1 MFKKTLLSA
10 AALLAAGT
18 LSASVF
24 AAPVTAEGTGV
35 GKHGDITV
43 AVTFDAGKIQDIKIV
58 KNAENPILAKKV
70 FTDLKDQVV
79 ALSSTDVDLVSGAT
93 FSAKGF
99 IDAVNDAA
107 KKAGVTL
114 AKADKKALKKAA
126 RELPK
131 TSNYDV
137 VVIGAGGAGFSAA
150 ITARNAGANVVLL
163 EKMPAVGGN
172 SLISGAEMNAAKNWV
187 QPKLGINDDSPELHA
202 QDTFKGGDGKG
213 DMKVINVMTHQAL
226 DAAKWCRDYLGVRFE
241 DDNLFFFGGHSRKRA
256 LIPVGHTGTE
266 FIAKFQAKADELGI
280 PVITNMKAE
289 ELIKNK
295 DGRVVGV
302 KATMDGSEYTFN
314 AKGGVVLATGG
325 FGANAELVGRF
336 APRLGHLRST
346 NLPGTTGDL
355 IAPLEDIGAAA
366 VGMDFFQLLPGSAED
381 GRFIGAASP
390 VERMIFVNRA
400 GERFIAEDSPSS
412 KLSAAVLAQ
421 PGGIAFPILDANGYS
436 AMRTLSRAM
445 FDRALMRGD
454 AFEAN
459 SIPELA
465 SLLQIPAEALV
476 ATVDAHNEAV
486 ETGHDPVGRR
496 AAVLM
501 HRIARRPFYGAK
513 VTMCVNGTLGGIA
526 ITPRAEVLDRHG
538 RVIPRL
544 YAAGEVTGGVHGA
557 NYMGGNAL
565 SEVFTFG
572 RIAGENAV
580 QEPFA

>member
-1 MFKKTLLSA
+1 MPEDLKIDRRTLLKTAVSAGA
-10 AALLAAGT
+10 AAAAPAVLAAD
-18 LSASVF
+18 AN
-24 AAPVTAEGTGV
+24 
-35 GKHGDITV
+35 
-43 AVTFDAGKIQDIKIV
+43 AVRWSEV
-58 KNAENPILAKKV
+58 H
-70 FTDLKDQVV
+70 
-79 ALSSTDVDLVSGAT
+79 
-93 FSAKGF
+93 
-99 IDAVNDAA
+99 
-107 KKAGVTL
+107 
-114 AKADKKALKKAA
+114 
-126 RELPK
+126 
-131 TSNYDV
+131 DV
-137 VVIGAGGAGFSAA
+137 VIAGAGGAGLAA
-150 ITARNAGANVVLL
+150 AVMAGSISKDVVVL
-163 EKMPAVGGN
+163 EKTQDVGGN
-172 SLISGAEMNAAKNWV
+172 TRLADAFNAVDPAV
-187 QPKLGINDDSPELHA
+187 QKPLGIEDSPELHA
-202 QDTFKGGDGKG
+202 RQMLETGRWCADPKLVETVATGAPR
-213 DMKVINVMTHQAL
+213 AL
-226 DAAKWCRDYLGVRFE
+226 AWLKELGVRFE
-241 DDNLFFFGGHSRKRA
+241 PGVYQVYGSLWPRTHSPSEPEGSGYIRPLLFKCRELGVSIR
-256 LIPVGHTGTE
+256 TGTKVLRVIRNGLE
-266 FIAKFQAKADELGI
+266 GPVLGVEAERMNGRRLFIRA
-280 PVITNMKAE
+280 
-289 ELIKNK
+289 
-295 DGRVVGV
+295 RR
-302 KATMDGSEYTFN
+302 
-314 AKGGVVLATGG
+314 GVVVATGG

-381 GRFIGAASP
+381 GRFIGAAST

-421 PGGIAFPILDANGYS
+421 PGG
-436 AMRTLSRAM
+436 
-445 FDRALMRGD
+445 D

-476 ATVDAHNEAV
+476 ATVEAYNEAV

-496 AAVLM
+496 AVVLM

-513 VTMCVNGTLGGIA
+513 VTMCVNCTLGGIA

-565 SEVFTFG
+565 SDVFTFG

>member
-1 MFKKTLLSA
+1 MPDDLKIDRRTLLKTAVSAGA
-10 AALLAAGT
+10 AA
-18 LSASVF
+18 
-24 AAPVTAEGTGV
+24 AAP
-35 GKHGDITV
+35 
-43 AVTFDAGKIQDIKIV
+43 AVLATDA
-58 KNAENPILAKKV
+58 NAVRWSEV
-70 FTDLKDQVV
+70 H
-79 ALSSTDVDLVSGAT
+79 
-93 FSAKGF
+93 
-99 IDAVNDAA
+99 
-107 KKAGVTL
+107 
-114 AKADKKALKKAA
+114 
-126 RELPK
+126 
-131 TSNYDV
+131 DV
-137 VVIGAGGAGFSAA
+137 VIAGAGGAGLAA
-150 ITARNAGANVVLL
+150 AVMAGGISKDVVVL
-163 EKMPAVGGN
+163 EKTQDVGGN
-172 SLISGAEMNAAKNWV
+172 TRLADAFNAVDPAAQK
-187 QPKLGINDDSPELHA
+187 PLGIEDSPELHA
-202 QDTFKGGDGKG
+202 RQMLETGRWCADPKLVETVATGAPR
-213 DMKVINVMTHQAL
+213 AL
-226 DAAKWCRDYLGVRFE
+226 AWLKELGVRFE
-241 DDNLFFFGGHSRKRA
+241 PGVYQVYGSLWPRTHSPSEPEGSGYIRPLLFKCRELGVSIR
-256 LIPVGHTGTE
+256 TGTKVLRVIRNGLE
-266 FIAKFQAKADELGI
+266 GPVLGVEAERMNGRRLFIRA
-280 PVITNMKAE
+280 
-289 ELIKNK
+289 
-295 DGRVVGV
+295 RR
-302 KATMDGSEYTFN
+302 
-314 AKGGVVLATGG
+314 GVVVATGG
-325 FGANAELVGRF
+325 FGANAELVG
-336 APRLGHLRST
+336 
-346 NLPGTTGDL
+346 
-355 IAPLEDIGAAA
+355 
-366 VGMDFFQLLPGSAED
+366 
-381 GRFIGAASP
+381 
-390 VERMIFVNRA
+390 RMIFVNRA

-476 ATVDAHNEAV
+476 ATVDAYNEAV

>member
-1 MFKKTLLSA
+1 MRPKLSVPSTCPA
-10 AALLAAGT
+10 QEPHARRPQDPAVLAAD
-18 LSASVF
+18 AN
-24 AAPVTAEGTGV
+24 
-35 GKHGDITV
+35 
-43 AVTFDAGKIQDIKIV
+43 AVRWSEV
-58 KNAENPILAKKV
+58 H
-70 FTDLKDQVV
+70 
-79 ALSSTDVDLVSGAT
+79 
-93 FSAKGF
+93 
-99 IDAVNDAA
+99 
-107 KKAGVTL
+107 
-114 AKADKKALKKAA
+114 
-126 RELPK
+126 
-131 TSNYDV
+131 DV
-137 VVIGAGGAGFSAA
+137 VIAGAGGAGLAA
-150 ITARNAGANVVLL
+150 AVMAGSISKDVVVL
-163 EKMPAVGGN
+163 EKTQDVGGN
-172 SLISGAEMNAAKNWV
+172 TRLADAFNAVDPAV
-187 QPKLGINDDSPELHA
+187 QKPLGIEDSPELHA
-202 QDTFKGGDGKG
+202 RQMLETGRWCADPKLVETVATGAPR
-213 DMKVINVMTHQAL
+213 AL
-226 DAAKWCRDYLGVRFE
+226 AWLKELGVRFE
-241 DDNLFFFGGHSRKRA
+241 PGVYQVYGSLWPRTHSPSEPEGSGYIRPLLFKCRELGVSIR
-256 LIPVGHTGTE
+256 TGTKVLRVIRNGLE
-266 FIAKFQAKADELGI
+266 GPVLGVEAERMNGRRLFIRA
-280 PVITNMKAE
+280 
-289 ELIKNK
+289 
-295 DGRVVGV
+295 R
-302 KATMDGSEYTFN
+302 S
-314 AKGGVVLATGG
+314 GVV
-325 FGANAELVGRF
+325 
-336 APRLGHLRST
+336 
-346 NLPGTTGDL
+346 PGTTGDL

-381 GRFIGAASP
+381 GRFIGAAST

-476 ATVDAHNEAV
+476 ATVEAYNEAV

-496 AAVLM
+496 AVVLM

-513 VTMCVNGTLGGIA
+513 VTMCVNCTLGGIA

-565 SEVFTFG
+565 SDVFTFG

>member
-1 MFKKTLLSA
+1 MPEDLKIDRRTLLKTAVSAGA
-10 AALLAAGT
+10 AAAAPAVLAAD
-18 LSASVF
+18 AN
-24 AAPVTAEGTGV
+24 
-35 GKHGDITV
+35 
-43 AVTFDAGKIQDIKIV
+43 AVRWSEV
-58 KNAENPILAKKV
+58 H
-70 FTDLKDQVV
+70 
-79 ALSSTDVDLVSGAT
+79 
-93 FSAKGF
+93 
-99 IDAVNDAA
+99 
-107 KKAGVTL
+107 
-114 AKADKKALKKAA
+114 
-126 RELPK
+126 
-131 TSNYDV
+131 DV
-137 VVIGAGGAGFSAA
+137 VIAGAGGAGLAA
-150 ITARNAGANVVLL
+150 AVMAGSISKDVVVL
-163 EKMPAVGGN
+163 EKTQDVGGN
-172 SLISGAEMNAAKNWV
+172 TRLADAFNAVDPAV
-187 QPKLGINDDSPELHA
+187 QKPLGIEDSPELHA
-202 QDTFKGGDGKG
+202 RQMLETGRWCADPKLVETVATGAPR
-213 DMKVINVMTHQAL
+213 AL
-226 DAAKWCRDYLGVRFE
+226 AWLKELGVRFE
-241 DDNLFFFGGHSRKRA
+241 PGVYQVYGSLWPRTHSPSEPEGSGYIRPLLFKCRELGVSIR
-256 LIPVGHTGTE
+256 TGT
-266 FIAKFQAKADELGI
+266 KVLR
-280 PVITNMKAE
+280 VIRN
-289 ELIKNK
+289 
-295 DGRVVGV
+295 G
-302 KATMDGSEYTFN
+302 
-314 AKGGVVLATGG
+314 
-325 FGANAELVGRF
+325 
-336 APRLGHLRST
+336 
-346 NLPGTTGDL
+346 
-355 IAPLEDIGAAA
+355 LEDIGAAA

-381 GRFIGAASP
+381 GRFIGAAST

-476 ATVDAHNEAV
+476 ATVEAYNEAV

-496 AAVLM
+496 AVVLM

-513 VTMCVNGTLGGIA
+513 VTMCVNCTLGGIA

-565 SEVFTFG
+565 SDVFTFG

>member
-1 MFKKTLLSA
+1 MPEDLKIDRRTLLKTAVSAGA
-10 AALLAAGT
+10 AAAAPAVLAAD
-18 LSASVF
+18 AN
-24 AAPVTAEGTGV
+24 
-35 GKHGDITV
+35 
-43 AVTFDAGKIQDIKIV
+43 AVRWSEV
-58 KNAENPILAKKV
+58 H
-70 FTDLKDQVV
+70 
-79 ALSSTDVDLVSGAT
+79 
-93 FSAKGF
+93 
-99 IDAVNDAA
+99 
-107 KKAGVTL
+107 
-114 AKADKKALKKAA
+114 
-126 RELPK
+126 
-131 TSNYDV
+131 DV
-137 VVIGAGGAGFSAA
+137 VIAGAGGAGLAA
-150 ITARNAGANVVLL
+150 AVMAGSISKDVVVL
-163 EKMPAVGGN
+163 EKTQDVGGN
-172 SLISGAEMNAAKNWV
+172 TRLADAFNAVDPAV
-187 QPKLGINDDSPELHA
+187 QKPLGIEDSPELHA
-202 QDTFKGGDGKG
+202 RQMLETGRWCADPKLVETVATGAPR
-213 DMKVINVMTHQAL
+213 AL
-226 DAAKWCRDYLGVRFE
+226 AWLKELGVRFE
-241 DDNLFFFGGHSRKRA
+241 PGVYQVYGSLWPRTHSPSEPEGSGYIRPLLFKCRELGVSIR
-256 LIPVGHTGTE
+256 TGTKVLRVIRNGLE
-266 FIAKFQAKADELGI
+266 GPVLGVEAERMNGRRLFIRA
-280 PVITNMKAE
+280 
-289 ELIKNK
+289 
-295 DGRVVGV
+295 RR
-302 KATMDGSEYTFN
+302 
-314 AKGGVVLATGG
+314 GVVVATGG

-381 GRFIGAASP
+381 GRFIGAAST

-454 AFEAN
+454 AFEAH

-476 ATVDAHNEAV
+476 ATVEAYNEAV

-496 AAVLM
+496 AVVLM

-513 VTMCVNGTLGGIA
+513 VTMCVNCTLGGIA

-565 SEVFTFG
+565 SDVFTFG

>member
-1 MFKKTLLSA
+1 MPK
-10 AALLAAGT
+10 
-18 LSASVF
+18 
-24 AAPVTAEGTGV
+24 AEV
-35 GKHGDITV
+35 KV
-43 AVTFDAGKIQDIKIV
+43 A
-58 KNAENPILAKKV
+58 E
-70 FTDLKDQVV
+70 
-79 ALSSTDVDLVSGAT
+79 
-93 FSAKGF
+93 
-99 IDAVNDAA
+99 AA
-107 KKAGVTL
+107 KLIA
-114 AKADKKALKKAA
+114 
-126 RELPK
+126 
-131 TSNYDV
+131 
-137 VVIGAGGAGFSAA
+137 GAGGAGLAA
-150 ITARNAGANVVLL
+150 AVMAGSISKDVVVL
-163 EKMPAVGGN
+163 EKTQDVGGN
-172 SLISGAEMNAAKNWV
+172 TRLADAFNAVDPAV
-187 QPKLGINDDSPELHA
+187 QKPLGIEDSPELHA
-202 QDTFKGGDGKG
+202 RQMLETDRWCADPKLVETVATGAPR
-213 DMKVINVMTHQAL
+213 AL
-226 DAAKWCRDYLGVRFE
+226 AWLKELGVRFE
-241 DDNLFFFGGHSRKRA
+241 PGVYQVYGSLWPRTHSPSEPEGSGYIRPLLFKCRELGVSIR
-256 LIPVGHTGTE
+256 TGTKVLRVIRNGLE
-266 FIAKFQAKADELGI
+266 GPVLGVEVERMNGRRLFIRARRGI
-280 PVITNMKAE
+280 
-289 ELIKNK
+289 
-295 DGRVVGV
+295 VV
-302 KATMDGSEYTFN
+302 
-314 AKGGVVLATGG
+314 ATGG

-381 GRFIGAASP
+381 GRFIGAAST

-421 PGGIAFPILDANGYS
+421 PGG
-436 AMRTLSRAM
+436 
-445 FDRALMRGD
+445 D

-476 ATVDAHNEAV
+476 ATVEAYNEAV

-496 AAVLM
+496 AVVLM

-513 VTMCVNGTLGGIA
+513 VTMCVNCTLGGIA

-565 SEVFTFG
+565 SDVFTFG

>member
-1 MFKKTLLSA
+1 MPEDLKIDRRTLLKTAVSA
-10 AALLAAGT
+10 GAAAAAPALLAAD
-18 LSASVF
+18 AN
-24 AAPVTAEGTGV
+24 
-35 GKHGDITV
+35 
-43 AVTFDAGKIQDIKIV
+43 AVRWSEV
-58 KNAENPILAKKV
+58 H
-70 FTDLKDQVV
+70 
-79 ALSSTDVDLVSGAT
+79 
-93 FSAKGF
+93 
-99 IDAVNDAA
+99 
-107 KKAGVTL
+107 
-114 AKADKKALKKAA
+114 
-126 RELPK
+126 
-131 TSNYDV
+131 DV
-137 VVIGAGGAGFSAA
+137 VIAGAGGAGLAA
-150 ITARNAGANVVLL
+150 AVMAGSISKDVVVL
-163 EKMPAVGGN
+163 EKTQDVGGN
-172 SLISGAEMNAAKNWV
+172 TRLADAFNAVDPAV
-187 QPKLGINDDSPELHA
+187 QKPLGIEDSPELHA
-202 QDTFKGGDGKG
+202 RQMLETGRWCADPKLVETVATGAPR
-213 DMKVINVMTHQAL
+213 AL
-226 DAAKWCRDYLGVRFE
+226 AWLKELGVRFE
-241 DDNLFFFGGHSRKRA
+241 PGVYQVYGSLWPRTHSPSEPEGSGYIRPLRFKCR
-256 LIPVGHTGTE
+256 
-266 FIAKFQAKADELGI
+266 ELGVSI
-280 PVITNMKAE
+280 SGSLSLHQDKARR
-289 ELIKNK
+289 LFI
-295 DGRVVGV
+295 R
-302 KATMDGSEYTFN
+302 ARR
-314 AKGGVVLATGG
+314 GVVVATGG

-381 GRFIGAASP
+381 GRFIGAAST

-476 ATVDAHNEAV
+476 ATVEAYNEAV

-496 AAVLM
+496 AVVLM

-513 VTMCVNGTLGGIA
+513 VTMCVNCTLGGIA

-565 SEVFTFG
+565 SDVFTFG

>member
-1 MFKKTLLSA
+1 MPEDLKIDRRTLLKTAVSAGA
-10 AALLAAGT
+10 AAAAPAVLAAD
-18 LSASVF
+18 AN
-24 AAPVTAEGTGV
+24 
-35 GKHGDITV
+35 
-43 AVTFDAGKIQDIKIV
+43 AVRWSEV
-58 KNAENPILAKKV
+58 H
-70 FTDLKDQVV
+70 
-79 ALSSTDVDLVSGAT
+79 
-93 FSAKGF
+93 
-99 IDAVNDAA
+99 
-107 KKAGVTL
+107 
-114 AKADKKALKKAA
+114 
-126 RELPK
+126 
-131 TSNYDV
+131 DV
-137 VVIGAGGAGFSAA
+137 VIAGAGGAGLAA
-150 ITARNAGANVVLL
+150 AVMAGSISKDVVVL
-163 EKMPAVGGN
+163 EKTQDVGGN
-172 SLISGAEMNAAKNWV
+172 TRLADAFNAVDPAV
-187 QPKLGINDDSPELHA
+187 QKPLPELHA
-202 QDTFKGGDGKG
+202 RQMLETGRWCADPKLVETVATDAPR
-213 DMKVINVMTHQAL
+213 AL
-226 DAAKWCRDYLGVRFE
+226 AWLKELGVRFE
-241 DDNLFFFGGHSRKRA
+241 PGVYQVYGSLWPRTHSPSEPEGSGYIRPLLFKCRELGVSIR
-256 LIPVGHTGTE
+256 TGTKVLRVIRNGLE
-266 FIAKFQAKADELGI
+266 GPVLGVEAERMNGRRLFIRA
-280 PVITNMKAE
+280 
-289 ELIKNK
+289 
-295 DGRVVGV
+295 RR
-302 KATMDGSEYTFN
+302 
-314 AKGGVVLATGG
+314 GVVVATGG

-381 GRFIGAASP
+381 GRFIGAAST

-476 ATVDAHNEAV
+476 ATVEAYNEAV

-496 AAVLM
+496 AVVLM
-501 HRIARRPFYGAK
+501 HRIARCPFYGAK
-513 VTMCVNGTLGGIA
+513 VTMYVNCTLGGIA

-565 SEVFTFG
+565 SDVFTFG

>member
-1 MFKKTLLSA
+1 MLRVIRNGLE
-10 AALLAAGT
+10 G
-18 LSASVF
+18 
-24 AAPVTAEGTGV
+24 PVLGVEAERMNGRR
-35 GKHGDITV
+35 
-43 AVTFDAGKIQDIKIV
+43 
-58 KNAENPILAKKV
+58 L
-70 FTDLKDQVV
+70 
-79 ALSSTDVDLVSGAT
+79 
-93 FSAKGF
+93 F
-99 IDAVNDAA
+99 IR
-107 KKAGVTL
+107 
-114 AKADKKALKKAA
+114 A
-126 RELPK
+126 RRG
-131 TSNYDV
+131 V
-137 VVIGAGGAGFSAA
+137 VV
-150 ITARNAGANVVLL
+150 
-163 EKMPAVGGN
+163 
-172 SLISGAEMNAAKNWV
+172 
-187 QPKLGINDDSPELHA
+187 
-202 QDTFKGGDGKG
+202 
-213 DMKVINVMTHQAL
+213 
-226 DAAKWCRDYLGVRFE
+226 
-241 DDNLFFFGGHSRKRA
+241 
-256 LIPVGHTGTE
+256 
-266 FIAKFQAKADELGI
+266 
-280 PVITNMKAE
+280 
-289 ELIKNK
+289 
-295 DGRVVGV
+295 
-302 KATMDGSEYTFN
+302 
-314 AKGGVVLATGG
+314 ATGG

-366 VGMDFFQLLPGSAED
+366 VGMDFFQLLPGSA
-381 GRFIGAASP
+381 
-390 VERMIFVNRA
+390 
-400 GERFIAEDSPSS
+400 
-412 KLSAAVLAQ
+412 AQ

-476 ATVDAHNEAV
+476 ATVEAYNEAV

-496 AAVLM
+496 AVVLM

-513 VTMCVNGTLGGIA
+513 VTMCVNCTLGGIA

-565 SEVFTFG
+565 SDVFTFG

>member
-1 MFKKTLLSA
+1 MPEDLKIDRRTLLKTAVSAGA
-10 AALLAAGT
+10 AAAAPAVLAAD
-18 LSASVF
+18 AN
-24 AAPVTAEGTGV
+24 
-35 GKHGDITV
+35 
-43 AVTFDAGKIQDIKIV
+43 AVRWSEV
-58 KNAENPILAKKV
+58 H
-70 FTDLKDQVV
+70 
-79 ALSSTDVDLVSGAT
+79 
-93 FSAKGF
+93 
-99 IDAVNDAA
+99 
-107 KKAGVTL
+107 
-114 AKADKKALKKAA
+114 
-126 RELPK
+126 
-131 TSNYDV
+131 DV
-137 VVIGAGGAGFSAA
+137 VIAGAGGAGLAA
-150 ITARNAGANVVLL
+150 AVMAGSISKDVVVL
-163 EKMPAVGGN
+163 EKTQDVGGN
-172 SLISGAEMNAAKNWV
+172 TRLADAFNAVDPAV
-187 QPKLGINDDSPELHA
+187 QKPLGIEDSPELHA
-202 QDTFKGGDGKG
+202 RQMLETGRWCADPKLVETVATGAPR
-213 DMKVINVMTHQAL
+213 AL
-226 DAAKWCRDYLGVRFE
+226 AWLKELGVRFE
-241 DDNLFFFGGHSRKRA
+241 PGVYQVYGSLWPRTHSPSEPEGSGYIRPLLFKCRELGVSIR
-256 LIPVGHTGTE
+256 TGTKVLRVIRNGLE
-266 FIAKFQAKADELGI
+266 GPVLGVEAERMNGRRLFIRA
-280 PVITNMKAE
+280 
-289 ELIKNK
+289 
-295 DGRVVGV
+295 RR
-302 KATMDGSEYTFN
+302 
-314 AKGGVVLATGG
+314 GVVVATGG

-366 VGMDFFQLLPGSAED
+366 
-381 GRFIGAASP
+381 

-465 SLLQIPAEALV
+465 SLLQIPAAALV
-476 ATVDAHNEAV
+476 ATVEAYNEAV

-496 AAVLM
+496 AVVLM

-513 VTMCVNGTLGGIA
+513 VTMCVNCTLGGIA

-565 SEVFTFG
+565 SDVFTFG

>member
-1 MFKKTLLSA
+1 MPEDLKIDRRTLLKTAISAGA
-10 AALLAAGT
+10 AAAAPAVLAAD
-18 LSASVF
+18 AN
-24 AAPVTAEGTGV
+24 
-35 GKHGDITV
+35 
-43 AVTFDAGKIQDIKIV
+43 AVRWSEV
-58 KNAENPILAKKV
+58 H
-70 FTDLKDQVV
+70 
-79 ALSSTDVDLVSGAT
+79 
-93 FSAKGF
+93 
-99 IDAVNDAA
+99 
-107 KKAGVTL
+107 
-114 AKADKKALKKAA
+114 
-126 RELPK
+126 
-131 TSNYDV
+131 DV
-137 VVIGAGGAGFSAA
+137 VIAGAGGAGLAA
-150 ITARNAGANVVLL
+150 AVMAGGISKDVVVL
-163 EKMPAVGGN
+163 EKTQDVGGN
-172 SLISGAEMNAAKNWV
+172 TRLADAFNAVDPAV
-187 QPKLGINDDSPELHA
+187 QKPLGIEDSPELHA
-202 QDTFKGGDGKG
+202 RQMLETGRWCADPKLVETVATGAPR
-213 DMKVINVMTHQAL
+213 AL
-226 DAAKWCRDYLGVRFE
+226 AWLKELGVRFE
-241 DDNLFFFGGHSRKRA
+241 PDVYQVYGSLWPRTHSPSEPEGSGYIHPLLFKCR
-256 LIPVGHTGTE
+256 
-266 FIAKFQAKADELGI
+266 ELGVEAERRNGRRL
-280 PVITNMKAE
+280 VIRA
-289 ELIKNK
+289 
-295 DGRVVGV
+295 RR
-302 KATMDGSEYTFN
+302 
-314 AKGGVVLATGG
+314 GVVVATGG

-381 GRFIGAASP
+381 GRFIGAAST

-400 GERFIAEDSPSS
+400 GERFIAEDRPSS

-421 PGGIAFPILDANGYS
+421 PGGIAFPILDVNGYS

-476 ATVDAHNEAV
+476 ATVEAYNEAV
-486 ETGHDPVGRR
+486 ETGHDPVGRK

-513 VTMCVNGTLGGIA
+513 VTMCVNCTLGGIA

-565 SEVFTFG
+565 SDVFTFG

-580 QEPFA
+580 QEPFT

>member
-1 MFKKTLLSA
+1 MPEDLKIDRRTLLKTAVSAGA
-10 AALLAAGT
+10 AAAAPAVLAAD
-18 LSASVF
+18 AN
-24 AAPVTAEGTGV
+24 
-35 GKHGDITV
+35 
-43 AVTFDAGKIQDIKIV
+43 AVRWSEV
-58 KNAENPILAKKV
+58 H
-70 FTDLKDQVV
+70 
-79 ALSSTDVDLVSGAT
+79 
-93 FSAKGF
+93 
-99 IDAVNDAA
+99 
-107 KKAGVTL
+107 
-114 AKADKKALKKAA
+114 
-126 RELPK
+126 
-131 TSNYDV
+131 DV
-137 VVIGAGGAGFSAA
+137 VIAGAGGAGLAA
-150 ITARNAGANVVLL
+150 AVMAGSISKDVVVL
-163 EKMPAVGGN
+163 EKTQDVGGN
-172 SLISGAEMNAAKNWV
+172 TRLADAFNAVDPAV
-187 QPKLGINDDSPELHA
+187 QKPLGIEDSPELHA
-202 QDTFKGGDGKG
+202 RQMLETGRWCADPKLVETVATGAPR
-213 DMKVINVMTHQAL
+213 AL
-226 DAAKWCRDYLGVRFE
+226 AWLKELGVRFE
-241 DDNLFFFGGHSRKRA
+241 PGVYQVYGSLWPRTHSPSEPEGSGYIRPLLFKCRELGVSIR
-256 LIPVGHTGTE
+256 TGTKVLRVIRNGLE
-266 FIAKFQAKADELGI
+266 GPVLGVEAERMNGRRLFIRA
-280 PVITNMKAE
+280 
-289 ELIKNK
+289 
-295 DGRVVGV
+295 RR
-302 KATMDGSEYTFN
+302 
-314 AKGGVVLATGG
+314 GVVVATGG

-346 NLPGTTGDL
+346 NLPG
-355 IAPLEDIGAAA
+355 
-366 VGMDFFQLLPGSAED
+366 SAED
-381 GRFIGAASP
+381 GRFIGAAST

-476 ATVDAHNEAV
+476 ATVEAYNEAV

-496 AAVLM
+496 AVVLM

-513 VTMCVNGTLGGIA
+513 VTMCVNCTLGGIA

-565 SEVFTFG
+565 SDVFTFG

>member
-1 MFKKTLLSA
+1 MPEDLKIDRRTLLKTAVSAGA
-10 AALLAAGT
+10 AAAAPAVLAAD
-18 LSASVF
+18 AN
-24 AAPVTAEGTGV
+24 
-35 GKHGDITV
+35 
-43 AVTFDAGKIQDIKIV
+43 AVRWSEV
-58 KNAENPILAKKV
+58 H
-70 FTDLKDQVV
+70 
-79 ALSSTDVDLVSGAT
+79 
-93 FSAKGF
+93 
-99 IDAVNDAA
+99 
-107 KKAGVTL
+107 
-114 AKADKKALKKAA
+114 
-126 RELPK
+126 
-131 TSNYDV
+131 DV
-137 VVIGAGGAGFSAA
+137 VIAGAGGAGLAA
-150 ITARNAGANVVLL
+150 AVMAGGISKDVVVL
-163 EKMPAVGGN
+163 EKTQDVGGN
-172 SLISGAEMNAAKNWV
+172 TRLADAFNAVDPAV
-187 QPKLGINDDSPELHA
+187 QKPLGIEDSPELHA
-202 QDTFKGGDGKG
+202 RQMLETGRWCADPKLVETVATGAPR
-213 DMKVINVMTHQAL
+213 AL
-226 DAAKWCRDYLGVRFE
+226 AWLKELGVRFE
-241 DDNLFFFGGHSRKRA
+241 PDVYQVYGSLWPRTHSPSEPEGSGYIRPLLFKCRELGVSIR
-256 LIPVGHTGTE
+256 TGTKVLRVIRNGLE
-266 FIAKFQAKADELGI
+266 GPVLGVEAERRNGRRLFIRA
-280 PVITNMKAE
+280 
-289 ELIKNK
+289 
-295 DGRVVGV
+295 RR
-302 KATMDGSEYTFN
+302 
-314 AKGGVVLATGG
+314 GVVVATGG

-355 IAPLEDIGAAA
+355 IAPLEDIGAA
-366 VGMDFFQLLPGSAED
+366 ST
-381 GRFIGAASP
+381 

-400 GERFIAEDSPSS
+400 GERFIAEDRPSS

-421 PGGIAFPILDANGYS
+421 PGGIAFPILDVNGCS

-476 ATVDAHNEAV
+476 ATVEAYNEAV

-513 VTMCVNGTLGGIA
+513 ITMCVNCTLGGIA

-565 SEVFTFG
+565 SDVFTFG

-580 QEPFA
+580 QEPFT